1 MKEVIKR
8 DEPVSGTSVGRI
20 TLRICSIDWRSG
32 DRPPCIVKIFSSM
45 MAAMG
50 RQLKQSVNV
59 FHSLILYR
67 RLPAKTRRM
76 RGRARGTVGELSA
89 RISKTR
95 AGRTFVVEAV
105 NSVDARALVVAPQYE
120 EVLRVLDFVGEE
132 ETYRFERLLA
142 TVDVVTKEQ
151 VVGFWWE
158 TAVLEESEQIVVLA
172 MDITWSGA
180 ESWV

>member
-1 MKEVIKR
+1 MIEAIN
-8 DEPVSGTSVGRI
+8 PVTAR
-20 TLRICSIDWRSG
+20 
-32 DRPPCIVKIFSSM
+32 
-45 MAAMG
+45 
-50 RQLKQSVNV
+50 
-59 FHSLILYR
+59 
-67 RLPAKTRRM
+67 TRM
-76 RGRARGTVGELSA
+76 
-89 RISKTR
+89 
-95 AGRTFVVEAV
+95 
-105 NSVDARALVVAPQYE
+105 VAPQYE